1 MARDAFVT
9 RFNIALEESSLKPV
23 DLARLSEISESTISQ
38 YRSGYSKPKRD
49 RIEILAR
56 LLNVN
61 PMWLDGYDVQKER
74 LTPDERSIND
84 DIYKEYLIHHYEFD
98 HDDIALIDNYRC
110 LNDEGQRKLEDY
122 LQDLLENPKY
132 LIPGVE
138 PYGERMPR

>member
-1 MARDAFVT
+1 MAKDAFMM
-9 RFNIALEESSLKPV
+9 RFNAALEESSLKPA
-23 DLARLSEISESTISQ
+23 DIARLSEISESTISQ

-49 RIEILAR
+49 RMEVLAR

-61 PMWLDGYDVQKER
+61 PMWLDGYDVPKER
-74 LTPDERSIND
+74 NADREA
-84 DIYKEYLIHHYEFD
+84 YKEYLFAHYDFD

-110 LNDEGQRKLEDY
+110 LNDDGQRKLDEY

-138 PYGERMPR
+138 HYGERMPK